1 MVVGQVCLAG
11 SSQNL
16 SFIHLQRVK
25 SDFSDWKY
33 GAGCFPALCL
43 EFVPAAAFCG
53 SADGGKVGAPSWDD
67 CLAGVWGRR
76 KLLGPLEC

>member
-1 MVVGQVCLAG
+1 MVVGQVWLAG

-16 SFIHLQRVK
+16 SFIHLQPGK

-33 GAGCFPALCL
+33 GAGCIPALCS

-53 SADGGKVGAPSWDD
+53 SAVGGEVGAQSWGD
-67 CLAGVWGRR
+67 CLAVVWDRR